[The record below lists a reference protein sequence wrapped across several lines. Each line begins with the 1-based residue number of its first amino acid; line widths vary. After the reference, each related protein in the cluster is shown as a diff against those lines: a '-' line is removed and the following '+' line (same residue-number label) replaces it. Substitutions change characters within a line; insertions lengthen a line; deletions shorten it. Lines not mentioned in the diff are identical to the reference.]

1 MTALTVATPLPSH
14 LLRPCP
20 LLLTHGPS
28 SFTQAPCDVAFV
40 LNVLDRCKEPEL
52 LLKQARAA

>member
-20 LLLTHGPS
+20 LPL
-28 SFTQAPCDVAFV
+28 TQAPCDVAFV
-40 LNVLDRCKEPEL
+40 LNVLDRCKDPEL
-52 LLKQARAA
+52 LLKQAHAA